1 VVQVLR
7 RGVAAVQPCL
17 VGHHAKPRA
26 DVVEP
31 VGKPQPVELDQA
43 RIGVENPAQAAQRR
57 GLSRAIL
64 SKQDEDLAALDVQV
78 DAIDGA
84 HVVETLA

>member
-1 VVQVLR
+1 
-7 RGVAAVQPCL
+7 
-17 VGHHAKPRA
+17 
-26 DVVEP
+26 
-31 VGKPQPVELDQA
+31 
-43 RIGVENPAQAAQRR
+43 VENPAQAAQRR